1 MKSFPEAT
9 ASPAHPSSRSF
20 DLSASVGVTDAATPS
35 GSLLAWC
42 QVMADSF
49 TATQKRFSQRIQE
62 GRACHSLLPAL
73 HRFERVSNSPTQG
86 RELKA
91 NPDILD
97 LLRNKVPDFRQLP
110 ISIKEGVSIERS
122 LRSMMETHSF
132 LTWSVMGL
140 LKSLHEKKLLPKDD
154 PVISQLQKS
163 FSKACSSMASG
174 LASNTAFMTMKRRQL
189 LLSHV
194 VPSVS
199 EAQKRSLLSD
209 PFFQTGSL
217 FDASSV
223 ESARSAARDLSLFKP
238 HLKASSSSSQ
248 SRRQRPSSSSAQRGS
263 ARQSS
268 RPSSSQRSS
277 SPFRQQSGRKGDA
290 RFHKKSSGT
299 PPETRGFS
307 EIGVLSPHG
316 GRRLPSQLLVGLEG
330 SGGGRLGSRG
340 TAGWLSDPLRPSTSS
355 IRASALPAGVL
366 PSIHQGSRLNPG
378 ASKPSS
384 EGGSRASPTVSG
396 FLQPSLPRPE
406 GFGVVAPHHRSVD
419 PERLHHL
426 GTLPHGD
433 SSVSP
438 EFHPPRRLD
447 DLPEPAR
454 CLSSGSSA
462 SRFAS
467 FPSLRGSRKDLPV
480 QGPLF
485 RSYNRASSLH
495 EDYGTGVCHPPQARG
510 QDASLPGRLAHPGLY
525 GNRLSSVKGQAPISL
540 QRTRHPGQLQ
550 EVVSSAHSVSSV
562 LRHGD
567 SISAFYRSS
576 HTSTSQ
582 QSHSPYRGVLVNPVS
597 SGVPLASPSRPR
609 VFSDSSRLWR
619 HDQDEASSAL
629 PQGPVGL
636 PGRSVP
642 GLLVPSLS
650 RGPSLVV
657 ESGSAERGSESL
669 YSSSGH
675 QLLLGRFGCRLGNPR
690 RRTPCLGPLAPPSED
705 SLYQH
710 ERTSSSSARPAGLR
724 TPAYGNVGSSVL
736 RQHHHSSLPSSFGR
750 DVLFHSERYS
760 TGDSPLSGESPH
772 SSSAPVHH
780 GIIQCH
786 RGRSES
792 PQSGGRVRMDPSPG
806 SSRSAG
812 PQMASDDRSL
822 CDLTDS
828 KASSVLLS
836 SLRSADSRDGCPS
849 PILGRSPS
857 LRLSSDRHH
866 KESASQTEVLEE
878 LRVDSHSSVLAS
890 EGLVP
895 RSSGTIIR
903 RSRHTV
909 RSKRSSKTAPLPPVP
924 PKSAYASAD
933 CMATIKRFAIQAG
946 FSPALAGQ
954 LIFSRRLS
962 TRLNYQARWGTY
974 RKWCKDFCHRSSS
987 PSIAKIADFLTYMF
1001 KSKGA
1006 ALSTIKGYRAML
1018 AAVFKFPLPEIST
1031 SPILKDL
1038 IRSFEISAPRPIFPP
1053 PWELDKVL
1061 QFLSGPPFEPLARAS
1076 FLDKTKKALF
1086 LLAMATAKRI
1096 SELQALSFSVSFQG
1110 EDLVLY
1116 YDPFFRAKTESVAN
1130 PLPRSIIVPS
1140 LSDFAGDLPE
1150 RVHCPVRAIKYL
1162 RKAARSTSFIPSR
1175 LFVSPRN
1182 PERAMSKNAMSFY
1195 LRQLIVDSGA
1205 VSSARPPRA
1214 HDIRGISTSLNYYS
1228 NLSLS
1233 NLMQVATWRSNR
1245 VFASRYLK
1253 EVSATQDNIQQF
1265 GPLVIAGDRLKP
1277 KNPQRKHR
1285 L

>member
-1 MKSFPEAT
+1 M
-9 ASPAHPSSRSF
+9 
-20 DLSASVGVTDAATPS
+20 
-35 GSLLAWC
+35 
-42 QVMADSF
+42 
-49 TATQKRFSQRIQE
+49 
-62 GRACHSLLPAL
+62 
-73 HRFERVSNSPTQG
+73 
-86 RELKA
+86 
-91 NPDILD
+91 
-97 LLRNKVPDFRQLP
+97 
-110 ISIKEGVSIERS
+110 
-122 LRSMMETHSF
+122 
-132 LTWSVMGL
+132 
-140 LKSLHEKKLLPKDD
+140 
-154 PVISQLQKS
+154 
-163 FSKACSSMASG
+163 
-174 LASNTAFMTMKRRQL
+174 
-189 LLSHV
+189 
-194 VPSVS
+194 
-199 EAQKRSLLSD
+199 
-209 PFFQTGSL
+209 
-217 FDASSV
+217 
-223 ESARSAARDLSLFKP
+223 
-238 HLKASSSSSQ
+238 
-248 SRRQRPSSSSAQRGS
+248 
-263 ARQSS
+263 
-268 RPSSSQRSS
+268 
-277 SPFRQQSGRKGDA
+277 
-290 RFHKKSSGT
+290 
-299 PPETRGFS
+299 
-307 EIGVLSPHG
+307 SPHG

-366 PSIHQGSRLNPG
+366 PSVHQGSRLNPG

-396 FLQPSLPRPE
+396 FLQPSILVQKASGSWRPIIDLSTLNDYITSAHFHME
-406 GFGVVAPHHRSVD
+406 TPRSVLNSIRPGD
-419 PERLHHL
+419 WMISLDLQDAYLQVPVHHDSRRFLRFVVTGKTYQFRVLCFGLTTAPQVFTRIMAPVSAILHRHGVRMLRYLDDWLILASTEIACIQSRDRLLAVCKELCIQVNFKSSSLVPTQSLVYLGMEIQSLPFIARPTPARANNLVHL
-426 GTLPHGD
+426 IEEFLSTP
-433 SSVSP
+433 SP
-438 EFHPPRRLD
+438 PAFLWRRL
-447 DLPEPAR
+447 LGH
-454 CLSSGSSA
+454 LSS
-462 SRFAS
+462 
-467 FPSLRGSRKDLPV
+467 L
-480 QGPLF
+480 
-485 RSYNRASSLH
+485 
-495 EDYGTGVCHPPQARG
+495 
-510 QDASLPGRLAHPGLY
+510 
-525 GNRLSSVKGQAPISL
+525 I
-540 QRTRHPGQLQ
+540 
-550 EVVSSAHSVSSV
+550 
-562 LRHGD
+562 
-567 SISAFYRSS
+567 
-576 HTSTSQ
+576 
-582 QSHSPYRGVLVNPVS
+582 
-597 SGVPLASPSRPR
+597 
-609 VFSDSSRLWR
+609 
-619 HDQDEASSAL
+619 
-629 PQGPVGL
+629 
-636 PGRSVP
+636 
-642 GLLVPSLS
+642 LLVSGGMIRMKLLQLCLKDQWDFLDDQFQVSWSPLCREDLLWWS
-650 RGPSLVV
+650 RVV
-657 ESGSAERGSESL
+657 QLREGVSL

-675 QLLLGRFGCRLGNPR
+675 QLLLGRFGCRLGSPCK
-690 RRTPCLGPLAPPSED
+690 RTPCLGPLASPSEG
-705 SLYQH
+705 SLCQH
-710 ERTSSSSARPAGLR
+710 ERASSSSARPAGLR
-724 TPAYGNVGSSVL
+724 TPACGNVGSSVL

-750 DVLFHSERYS
+750 DVLCHSKRHS
-760 TGDSPLSGESPH
+760 TGDSPLVGESPH

-780 GIIQCH
+780 GVIQCH

-792 PQSGGRVRMDPSPG
+792 PQSGDRVRVDPSPG

-812 PQMASDDRSL
+812 PQMASSDRSL
-822 CDLTDS
+822 RDFTDG
-828 KASSVLLS
+828 KASSVLLA
-836 SLRSADSRDGCPS
+836 SLRSAGSGDGCPS
-849 PILGRSPS
+849 PVLGRSPS

-909 RSKRSSKTAPLPPVP
+909 NSKRSSKTAPLPPVP
-924 PKSAYASAD
+924 PKPAYASAD

-946 FSPALAGQ
+946 FSPAVAGQ

-974 RKWCKDFCHRSSS
+974 RKWCKDFRHRSSS
-987 PSIAKIADFLTYMF
+987 PSMAKIADFLTFMF
-1001 KSKGA
+1001 KTKGA

-1038 IRSFEISAPRPIFPP
+1038 ILSFEISAPRPIFPP
-1053 PWELDKVL
+1053 PPWELGKVL

-1086 LLAMATAKRI
+1086 LLAMATAKRV

-1150 RVHCPVRAIKYL
+1150 RVHCPVRAMKYL
-1162 RKAARSTSFIPSR
+1162 RKAARSASFILSR

-1277 KNPQRKHR
+1277 KTPQRKHR